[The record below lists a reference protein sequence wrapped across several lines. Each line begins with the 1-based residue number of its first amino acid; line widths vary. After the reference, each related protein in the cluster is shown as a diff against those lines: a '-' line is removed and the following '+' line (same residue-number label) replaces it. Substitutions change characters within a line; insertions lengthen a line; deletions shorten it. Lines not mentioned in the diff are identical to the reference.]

1 MIERTIS
8 KLIPLMRRALND
20 KALCMTFLALA
31 FASPVRADEAD
42 PKNTNAVPGSIASN
56 QPIAVEAEVAANLIP
71 PPPTSTEQPPIQEP
85 QPSPAV
91 PELNEIAQEP
101 APTHAGS
108 TLVRRARDVPQTVT
122 QQVNDQ
128 RPWYRS
134 TLFSLSVVLALIGAA
149 YYGVRKLVPS
159 LRAPQRSELIRVL
172 ARTALTPK
180 QHVALVQCGRRVVLI
195 GVSPDR
201 VETLSEITD
210 PTEVSELTISEAAS
224 ERRPV
229 AAGAF
234 GKWFDKERDSY
245 AESTDTTLDVALH
258 ESVPSPIRSNNKGTK
273 PPLKELLER
282 VRALGA

>member
-1 MIERTIS
+1 MIERTLD
-8 KLIPLMRRALND
+8 KLIPLVRRALNN
-20 KALCMTFLALA
+20 KALCVTILALA

-56 QPIAVEAEVAANLIP
+56 QPIAVEAEVAAKSTL
-71 PPPTSTEQPPIQEP
+71 PPPTTEQPPVQEP
-85 QPSPAV
+85 QQSPAV

-101 APTHAGS
+101 APTYTGS
-108 TLVRRARDVPQTVT
+108 TLVRRARDIPQAAT

-180 QHVALVQCGRRVVLI
+180 QHVVLVQCGRRVVLI

-210 PTEVSELTISEAAS
+210 PTEVSELTIGETAG

-245 AESTDTTLDVALH
+245 TESTDTTLDVALQ
-258 ESVPSPIRSNNKGTK
+258 ESVASPIRSNNKGTK